1 MVSFNCFSSA
11 ASTSA
16 FSRRNHGDADHG
28 VSGRPGR
35 ADAPSCAS
43 PSWAAFLD
51 STAGHFTVRSGPEDH
66 GRGLALVSQ
75 LAHRWGVGELGAS
88 PRAKEVW
95 FELMA

>member
-1 MVSFNCFSSA
+1 M
-11 ASTSA
+11 
-16 FSRRNHGDADHG
+16 
-28 VSGRPGR
+28 
-35 ADAPSCAS
+35 
-43 PSWAAFLD
+43 D